1 MEEVS
6 ARSARARVGR
16 LLPWVLLLALAAVA
30 AVQQRRVALL
40 RLEIDTCHGAATPPG
55 EALFEPIRLGKVLPA
70 FTARSTE
77 GTELE
82 VAARGHGPSLL
93 LIYEPGCPRCE
104 AALPP
109 WVELHDELRARG
121 SEAAVVGL
129 SLADSYST
137 VRHAREQGLPFPV
150 VPFPDRSLVAAYGV
164 GQVPITAVVDVDG
177 RVAALWDSP
186 LGAGARGDALELLC
200 PQCLGS
206 AALAAPVT
214 DQIVGGGSK

>member
-6 ARSARARVGR
+6 ARSARARAER
-16 LLPWVLLLALAAVA
+16 LLQWVLVLALVAVVV
-30 AVQQRRVALL
+30 VQQRRAALL
-40 RLEIDTCHGAATPPG
+40 RREIDTCHGAATPAG
-55 EALFEPIRLGKVLPA
+55 EALFELIRPGKVLPA

-77 GTELE
+77 GTQLE

-104 AALPP
+104 AALPT

-121 SEAAVVGL
+121 SPAAVVGL
-129 SLADSYST
+129 SVADSYST

-164 GQVPITAVVDVDG
+164 GQVPIAAVVDVDG
-177 RVAALWDSP
+177 RVAALWNSP
-186 LGAGARGDALELLC
+186 LEAGARGDALELLC

-206 AALAAPVT
+206 ALLAEPVT
-214 DQIVGGGSK
+214 GRKAGGGSK